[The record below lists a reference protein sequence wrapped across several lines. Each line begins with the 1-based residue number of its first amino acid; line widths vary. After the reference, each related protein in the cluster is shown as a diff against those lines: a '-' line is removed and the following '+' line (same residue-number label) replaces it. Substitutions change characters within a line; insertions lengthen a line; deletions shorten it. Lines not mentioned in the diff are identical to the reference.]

1 MASARPEPIDAG
13 RRALALAA
21 VSACA
26 GLTALPLRAQPA
38 TRRVS
43 DSAGRSVAVPPRV
56 QRVFPAGPPAAIWL
70 YTLAPEA
77 LLGWPRANRPE
88 EIEYLLPGIGN
99 RPELG
104 RLTGRGNTANLE
116 TVLALRPDLIVDT
129 GSVRPTFVELADRV
143 QSQTGIPYA
152 LIDGALDAVPVGYR
166 LLGEL
171 LGVRER
177 AEGLARYAEDTLR
190 QVRERVARVPRER
203 RPRVYYA
210 RGPQGLETGLDGSI
224 NVEMFEAMGI
234 DLVSTRLPGG
244 LARVSIEQVLQ
255 WDPQVIITID
265 QDFAKG
271 VAQNPLW
278 RNVSA
283 VKAGRVHLSPKLPF
297 GWVDFPP
304 SVNRL
309 PGLWWIGAK
318 VFPEQFGDD
327 LGAIARDFYRRFY
340 QVDLTPAQLRRVL
353 AGRD

>member
-1 MASARPEPIDAG
+1 MVSALPDLR
-13 RRALALAA
+13 RRALLLAGLAA
-21 VSACA
+21 AA
-26 GLTALPLRAQPA
+26 TPALHAQP
-38 TRRVS
+38 RRVT
-43 DSAGRSVAVPPRV
+43 DSAGRPVPVPARV

-77 LLGWPRANRPE
+77 LLGWPRANRAE
-88 EIEYLLPGIGN
+88 EIEFLLPGIGN
-99 RPELG
+99 RPEVG

-116 TVLALRPDLIVDT
+116 TVLALKPDQIVDT

-143 QSQTGIPYA
+143 QAQTGIPYA
-152 LIDGALDAVPVGYR
+152 LIDGALEAVPAGYR
-166 LLGEL
+166 LLGDL
-171 LGVRER
+171 MGVRER

-190 QVRERVARVPRER
+190 TVRERVARVPREQ

-210 RGPQGLETGLDGSI
+210 RGPHGLETGLDGSI

-234 DLVSTRLPGG
+234 ELVSTRMPGG
-244 LARVSIEQVLQ
+244 LARVSVEQVLA

-265 QDFAKG
+265 QTFAQTA
-271 VAQNPLW
+271 AQSPLW

-283 VKAGRVHLSPKLPF
+283 VRNGRVHLSPKLPF

-309 PGLWWIGAK
+309 PGLWWIAAK
-318 VFPEQFGDD
+318 VFPDQFRDD
-327 LGAIARDFYRRFY
+327 LGAIARDFYRRYY
-340 QVDLTPAQLRRVL
+340 QVDLTVIQLQRVL

>member
-1 MASARPEPIDAG
+1 MDSAPLDRR
-13 RRALALAA
+13 RRALGLIALAGL
-21 VSACA
+21 CA
-26 GLTALPLRAQPA
+26 PGAALAQAGP
-38 TRRVS
+38 RQIE
-43 DSAGRSVAVPPRV
+43 DSAGRRVAVPPRV
-56 QRVFPAGPPAAIWL
+56 GRVFPAGPPAAIWL

-88 EIEYLLPGIGN
+88 EIEFLLPGIGN

-116 TVLALRPDLIVDT
+116 SVLALKPELIVDT
-129 GSVRPTFVELADRV
+129 GSVRHTFVELADRV
-143 QSQTGIPYA
+143 QGQTGIPYA
-152 LIDGALDAVPVGYR
+152 LIDGALDAVPAGYR

-171 LGVRER
+171 MGARER

-203 RPRVYYA
+203 HPRVYYA
-210 RGPQGLETGLDGSI
+210 RGPHGLETGLDGSI

-234 DLVSTRLPGG
+234 GLVSTRMPGG
-244 LARVSIEQVLQ
+244 LARVSIEQVLH
-255 WDPQVIITID
+255 WDPEVIITID
-265 QDFAKG
+265 QTFAQTA
-271 VAQNPLW
+271 AQSPLW
-278 RNVSA
+278 RGVSA
-283 VKAGRVHLSPKLPF
+283 VRNGRVHLSPKLPF

-318 VFPEQFGDD
+318 VFPEQFPDD
-327 LGAIARDFYRRFY
+327 LGAMARDFYRRFY
-340 QVDLTPAQLRRVL
+340 QVDPSPAQWRRVL

>member
-1 MASARPEPIDAG
+1 MLLAG
-13 RRALALAA
+13 LAA
-21 VSACA
+21 
-26 GLTALPLRAQPA
+26 GTAPALRAQ
-38 TRRVS
+38 TRRVT
-43 DSAGRSVAVPPRV
+43 DSAGRPVPVPARV

-77 LLGWPRANRPE
+77 LLGWPRANRAE
-88 EIEYLLPGIGN
+88 EIEFLMPGIGT
-99 RPELG
+99 RPEVG

-129 GSVRPTFVELADRV
+129 GSVRQTFVELADRV
-143 QSQTGIPYA
+143 QAQTGIPYA
-152 LIDGALDAVPVGYR
+152 LIDGALEAVPAGYR
-166 LLGEL
+166 LLGDL
-171 LGVRER
+171 MGVRER

-190 QVRERVARVPRER
+190 TVRERVARVPREQ

-210 RGPQGLETGLDGSI
+210 RGPHGLETGLDGSI

-234 DLVSTRLPGG
+234 ELVSTRMPGG
-244 LARVSIEQVLQ
+244 LARVSVEQVLH

-265 QDFAKG
+265 QTFAQTA
-271 VAQNPLW
+271 AQSPLW

-283 VKAGRVHLSPKLPF
+283 VKNGRLHLSPKLPF

-309 PGLWWIGAK
+309 PGLWWIGTK
-318 VFPEQFGDD
+318 VFPEQFRDD
-327 LGAIARDFYRRFY
+327 LGAMARDFYRRFY
-340 QVDLTPAQLRRVL
+340 QVELTATQVQRVL

>member
-1 MASARPEPIDAG
+1 MDSNCPDAWSRRAALSALA
-13 RRALALAA
+13 ALALPA
-21 VSACA
+21 
-26 GLTALPLRAQPA
+26 RAQTPP
-38 TRRVS
+38 RRVT
-43 DSAGRSVAVPPRV
+43 DSAGRPVPVPARV

-70 YTLAPEA
+70 YTLAPET

-88 EIEYLLPGIGN
+88 EIEFLLPGIGN

-116 TVLALRPDLIVDT
+116 TVLALKPDLIVDT
-129 GSVRPTFVELADRV
+129 GSLRPTFVELADRV
-143 QSQTGIPYA
+143 QAQTGIPYA
-152 LIDGALDAVPVGYR
+152 LIDGALEAVPAGYR

-171 LGVRER
+171 MGVRER

-190 QVRERVARVPRER
+190 SVRERVARVPRGQ

-210 RGPQGLETGLDGSI
+210 RGPHGLETGLDGSI

-234 DLVSTRLPGG
+234 DLVSTRMPGG
-244 LARVSIEQVLQ
+244 LARVSVEQVLL
-255 WDPQVIITID
+255 WDPEVIITID
-265 QDFAKG
+265 QSFAQTA
-271 VAQNPLW
+271 AQSPLW

-283 VKAGRVHLSPKLPF
+283 VKSGRVHLSPKLPF

-318 VFPEQFGDD
+318 VFPEQFRDD

-340 QVDLTPAQLRRVL
+340 QVELSAAQVQRVL